1 LSPIIEVT
9 ALVIAI
15 AVIILAPAIVVVEI
29 TAITPAEI
37 ICLITTI
44 TALAQQRNL
53 LSIALA
59 ITAMHTSL
67 HLVELESKQRLE
79 DN

>member
-15 AVIILAPAIVVVEI
+15 AVIILPPAIVVEI